1 MLIYYTNTQQME
13 EFRLPSIFTSGG
25 YTVYFLSNENNE
37 PIHVHISKG
46 KPTSN
51 ATKIWL
57 LEKGGCIIANNAGR
71 IPSKDLNVLME
82 LISAHY
88 FVICA
93 KWKEFFNVD
102 TIRFYC

>member
-25 YTVYFLSNENNE
+25 YTVYFWSNE
-37 PIHVHISKG
+37 
-46 KPTSN
+46 
-51 ATKIWL
+51 
-57 LEKGGCIIANNAGR
+57 NNAGR